1 MFTSTQVQAA
11 TNHALGFDQ
20 LEAQVPERAGDDSP
34 AQQMGRSAR
43 RGGHPTAPADLP
55 WRQICGN
62 YHRNFLLF
70 VFSLCGFWSSL
81 AHSDLVG
88 WFDQNLIDPKDGMF
102 DMSSYLKSAHGF
114 LPVPIIITE
123 PAVGF
128 GLGAAVVYFH
138 APQELDEDIHPHQGP
153 PSLSVGFAAKTD
165 NGTYFYGGAHS
176 GVWKDDHVRYLG
188 ALAKLN
194 INMTWYPQFLENR
207 NLGED
212 GIEFSVDG
220 KFLLQEA
227 QFRLKESNWWL
238 GANYLYVT
246 ADNTFKIFD
255 DLPIDL
261 PNPQFGFDLGALG
274 VFVEYDGRNTTFT
287 PSNGIKAKLEYR
299 SYDRIL
305 GSDFDYTHLIGT
317 VHHYTPTGEYSSL
330 GLRLEGETVS
340 GDVPFF
346 GYPFVNLRGIPAMR
360 YQGKEVLTGEA
371 EYLWGIT
378 PRWTLVFFGGVGT
391 TSSIS
396 KLTDEGEGE
405 TVGAGG
411 LGFRYR
417 MARALGLQAG
427 VDVARG
433 PEDTSIYLT
442 IGSAW

>member
-1 MFTSTQVQAA
+1 MKKLLLLV
-11 TNHALGFDQ
+11 
-20 LEAQVPERAGDDSP
+20 
-34 AQQMGRSAR
+34 
-43 RGGHPTAPADLP
+43 
-55 WRQICGN
+55 
-62 YHRNFLLF
+62 FL
-70 VFSLCGFWSSL
+70 LCGFWPSITFSG
-81 AHSDLVG
+81 LVD
-88 WFDQNLIDPKDGMF
+88 WFDENLIDPEDGKF
-102 DMSSYLKSAHGF
+102 DASSYLKSARGF
-114 LPVPIIITE
+114 LPAPIIITE

-128 GLGAAVVYFH
+128 GLGAAVAYFH
-138 APQELDEDIHPHQGP
+138 PPRELDEDVHPHFGP
-153 PSLSVGFAAKTD
+153 PSISVGFAAKTD

-176 GVWKDDHVRYLG
+176 GVWKDDHIRYVG

-194 INMTWYPQFLENR
+194 VNMTFYPQSLEN
-207 NLGED
+207 LGFGDD
-212 GIEFSVDG
+212 GIDFNVDG
-220 KFLLQEA
+220 LFLFQKM

-246 ADNTFKIFD
+246 ADNTFKVFD

-261 PNPQFGFDLGALG
+261 PNPQFDFDLGALG
-274 VFVEYDGRNTTFT
+274 AFVEYDGRNTTFT
-287 PSNGIKAKLEYR
+287 PSDGIQAKLEYR
-299 SYDRIL
+299 SYDEAL
-305 GSDFDYTHLIGT
+305 GSDFDYTHLLGA
-317 VHHYTPTGEYSSL
+317 VHHYTPIGKYSSL

-346 GYPFVNLRGIPAMR
+346 GYPFVNLRGISAMR
-360 YQGKEVLTGEA
+360 YQGKDVLTGEA

-396 KLTDEGEGE
+396 KIIDGGEGE

-417 MARALGLQAG
+417 LARELGLQAG